1 MEGIDKKSSTW
12 ARLKTMI
19 GDPKSS
25 GPKSDELM
33 LRQLGVD
40 QETVDGIH
48 ASALE
53 QAKESVK
60 IRVKFV
66 NTSDNED
73 PSHKHLD
80 DSGMD
85 LRANLPD
92 GDMIINAGKIKLVP
106 TGLHF
111 ELPESMEIQVRP
123 RSGLAAK
130 HGITVLNTPGTVDR
144 GYTGEIKIILINLG
158 DKEFL
163 IKHGD
168 RVAQAVISPV
178 ISGRWSK
185 IIKVD
190 NLGQSERGGGGFGST
205 GIN

>member
-1 MEGIDKKSSTW
+1 MSLENTWKRVKAMAENKSHKST
-12 ARLKTMI
+12 
-19 GDPKSS
+19 
-25 GPKSDELM
+25 EEVM
-33 LRQLGVD
+33 LRSLGVD
-40 QETVDGIH
+40 QEV
-48 ASALE
+48 LE
-53 QAKESVK
+53 KIEKESLNAVRENLK
-60 IRVKFV
+60 IKIKYT
-66 NTSDNED
+66 NNSDNEEL
-73 PSHKHLD
+73 SYKHLD

-158 DKEFL
+158 DKDFL
-163 IKHGD
+163 VKHGD
-168 RVAQAVISPV
+168 RVAQAVVSPV
-178 ISGRWSK
+178 ISGRWANL
-185 IIKVD
+185 IKLSTLSTSD
-190 NLGQSERGGGGFGST
+190 RGDGGFGST
-205 GIN
+205 GIK